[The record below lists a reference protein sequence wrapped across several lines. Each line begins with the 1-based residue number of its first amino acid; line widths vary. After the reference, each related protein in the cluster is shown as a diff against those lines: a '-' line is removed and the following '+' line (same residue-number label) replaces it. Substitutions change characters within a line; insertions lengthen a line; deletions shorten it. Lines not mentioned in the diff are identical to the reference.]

1 MPRATKHRLVIP
13 IRKRCK
19 RCECPPTAGTS
30 EKRRPTPVRG
40 DSLQHSAAERRRPWR
55 GIDAEHA
62 RVAAGA
68 NCRRRGLLDAAVCR
82 DAVHHDHR
90 KPRSGAGHRRR
101 AVPLLMSVCNRLV
114 RSAERSDGPPAA
126 PGSQLAATL
135 LTLRARNEP
144 GRSCRSNSS
153 RRATSASS
161 PPDRSVTAVAHP
173 GPVPGQQRA
182 AAASP
187 RKRPSGACQQH
198 QEHAAAQPTRY
209 LHDEAQLA
217 VGDPAPTPSAPIR
230 GLPDRP
236 PRPGH
241 RGFAPGSVAMWPR
254 QIQPA
259 AMPSTEM
266 AP

>member
-1 MPRATKHRLVIP
+1 
-13 IRKRCK
+13 
-19 RCECPPTAGTS
+19 
-30 EKRRPTPVRG
+30 
-40 DSLQHSAAERRRPWR
+40 
-55 GIDAEHA
+55 
-62 RVAAGA
+62 
-68 NCRRRGLLDAAVCR
+68 
-82 DAVHHDHR
+82 
-90 KPRSGAGHRRR
+90 
-101 AVPLLMSVCNRLV
+101 MSVCNRLV
-114 RSAERSDGPPAA
+114 RSGPNARTARRRPRKY
-126 PGSQLAATL
+126 QLAATL

-173 GPVPGQQRA
+173 GYPVPGQQRA
-182 AAASP
+182 AAASGP

-241 RGFAPGSVAMWPR
+241 RVSLPVLWRCGRGRYSPLPCPPPR
-254 QIQPA
+254 WLRDLR
-259 AMPSTEM
+259 SRGCR
-266 AP
+266 